1 MGLSGSM
8 KICYKWYAD
17 AGWGLWD
24 EGERRNQLGTGEP
37 LPILNWEE
45 IEFNDIGDRL
55 DDSGCSDLCD
65 DMQCLTR

>member
-17 AGWGLWD
+17 AGCGLWD
-24 EGERRNQLGTGEP
+24 EGERNQLGTGERLSIP
-37 LPILNWEE
+37 NWEE

-55 DDSGCSDLCD
+55 DGSFG
-65 DMQCLTR
+65 MFRFV